1 MLLNISPLS
10 NYFHTIF
17 ILSPKTHSFILLN
30 IVQVIEIA
38 IKQFFRFF
46 QAEVTLL
53 FFHIKCLFMIQP
65 KSCTMIF
72 IDPEYVIKRYGRYYH
87 FLRLI
92 YFSTSFKL
100 IIGNDSSFFF
110 LFTTLLKHFFF
121 FFSFLQKR
129 RYRQSK
135 FTLRRCIRWI
145 FPPNICAY
153 PFCTYAAVSEI
164 RPVNSGNVDKK

>member
-1 MLLNISPLS
+1 
-10 NYFHTIF
+10 
-17 ILSPKTHSFILLN
+17 
-30 IVQVIEIA
+30 
-38 IKQFFRFF
+38 
-46 QAEVTLL
+46 
-53 FFHIKCLFMIQP
+53 MIQP

-164 RPVNSGNVDKK
+164 RPVNSGNVDKKWDASETVTVKVTVKVGHKNSRKGKSYCGVTGVNIREKETDEVFRGNGIRWL

>member
-1 MLLNISPLS
+1 MFLHYAFKYLS
-10 NYFHTIF
+10 AFELFSCYFYVITENTFFYIVELCVGYRNCHQTI
-17 ILSPKTHSFILLN
+17 
-30 IVQVIEIA
+30 
-38 IKQFFRFF
+38 FRFF

-100 IIGNDSSFFF
+100 IMGNDSSFFF
-110 LFTTLLKHFFF
+110 LFTTLFNNFFF
-121 FFSFLQKR
+121 F
-129 RYRQSK
+129 
-135 FTLRRCIRWI
+135 I
-145 FPPNICAY
+145 
-153 PFCTYAAVSEI
+153 
-164 RPVNSGNVDKK
+164 KKALSPE